1 MEKREEVGRL
11 QECISP
17 ACNRWDYNTDLGAVG
32 TVLECRGWVD
42 FKVDSMFTIHTTE
55 MDFHQFD

>member
-1 MEKREEVGRL
+1 MGRL
-11 QECISP
+11 QEYISP

-32 TVLECRGWVD
+32 TVLESRGWVD
-42 FKVDSMFTIHTTE
+42 FKVDSMFTVHTTE